1 MLTKTDLM
9 LGHKTNQ
16 DKSLKTEIMCFHI
29 TVAFNLKKSVRYLEH
44 LQIFIN

>member
-1 MLTKTDLM
+1 MLTKTDHM

-29 TVAFNLKKSVRYLEH
+29 TVAFNFKKISKISRTSTN
-44 LQIFIN
+44 I

>member
-1 MLTKTDLM
+1 MLTKTDHM

-29 TVAFNLKKSVRYLEH
+29 PQLH
-44 LQIFIN
+44 LMKLDHFLTHTQK